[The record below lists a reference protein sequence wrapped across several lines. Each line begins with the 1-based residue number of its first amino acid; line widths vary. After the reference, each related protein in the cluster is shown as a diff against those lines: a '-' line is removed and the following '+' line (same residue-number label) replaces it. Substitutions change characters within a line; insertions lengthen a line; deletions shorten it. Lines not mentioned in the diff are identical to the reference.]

1 MIRPGPATSAAHDG
15 CWWPVPAPTP
25 CWKMGCYR
33 ISRWLRSDHN
43 THHSSQ
49 HRPGRDRRDTKNCVN
64 VRGMMEACCGRQHCV
79 AEVFSRS
86 NRPSIPRSNWSMR
99 RASGRRMTPTGCRL
113 CGWTDRTARN
123 LMRVAEWVKSEN
135 TAAAGS
141 FHNRVSLRPV
151 VADAPR
157 DGTCPFAA
165 RREGCF
171 RWNYEAVPLSS
182 SMTGDGYVN
191 GVTLHGDCGHHHNR
205 RLCGS
210 SGRYPRRPA
219 YFARLARFLCAL
231 ASGAGLGG
239 GGGIGRQRRM
249 FHLMRRQGCCG
260 EVGEPVQKWCRR

>member
-1 MIRPGPATSAAHDG
+1 MADSTAS
-15 CWWPVPAPTP
+15 
-25 CWKMGCYR
+25 
-33 ISRWLRSDHN
+33 
-43 THHSSQ
+43 
-49 HRPGRDRRDTKNCVN
+49 
-64 VRGMMEACCGRQHCV
+64 
-79 AEVFSRS
+79 
-86 NRPSIPRSNWSMR
+86 PRSSAGR
-99 RASGRRMTPTGCRL
+99 TGPRSRAATGRCAGRAGRRMTPTGCRL

-219 YFARLARFLCAL
+219 YFARLAR
-231 ASGAGLGG
+231 ASLRARLGRRARRRR
-239 GGGIGRQRRM
+239 GGIGRQRRM